1 MSLNWQGKPRS
12 IQLGSSDL
20 MLKFYMKLVK
30 GHSWHLSET
39 NSPFCNMIARL
50 KLHFHWNISRGISRF
65 SLHDYS
71 LPSNVYL
78 ANINRSVQRS
88 GFIAQHDRNSQD
100 YWWYTSTNHG
110 HFFILRQNTRNAK
123 NVRQISNENWKTV
136 KYRIETI
143 SNRTPFFGQ
152 IFPMIIKLATSLHDF
167 RLNIKN

>member
-1 MSLNWQGKPRS
+1 MVAAQTWINYSDNEIFYKLCSTFLNVFLSFLRPITFVFLASFFYTWMSLNWQGKPRS

-88 GFIAQHDRNSQD
+88 GFIA
-100 YWWYTSTNHG
+100 
-110 HFFILRQNTRNAK
+110 
-123 NVRQISNENWKTV
+123 
-136 KYRIETI
+136 
-143 SNRTPFFGQ
+143 
-152 IFPMIIKLATSLHDF
+152 
-167 RLNIKN
+167 